1 MSTIR
6 TTHLIN
12 KAASELTALC
22 GGDLPHDLF
31 IGAEFIADADNACCR
46 CLELHAE
53 QRRQSPSSTES

>member
-1 MSTIR
+1 MTTIR

-12 KAASELTALC
+12 KRAAELTALC

-31 IGAEFIADADNACCR
+31 IGAESIDTADNACCR

-53 QRRQSPSSTES
+53 QCRQSPSPKG